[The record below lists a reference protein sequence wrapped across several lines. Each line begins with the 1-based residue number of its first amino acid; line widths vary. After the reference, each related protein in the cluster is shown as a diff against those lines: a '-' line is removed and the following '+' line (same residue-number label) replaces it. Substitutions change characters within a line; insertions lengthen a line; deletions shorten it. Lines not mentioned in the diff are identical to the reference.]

1 MKLRGFF
8 VVLETQVDKCSA
20 TPGWAVCG
28 VTVFLAVPRYGQM
41 TAGSYCYIGPQGIVH
56 GTVVRSWGKLW
67 QHLLEEDFSPGGW
80 LREWAGLLR
89 EELLAAKEIL
99 IACSIK
105 NSGFFPFNMSH
116 PDHRREGICN
126 QGLNLSS
133 YSATICEVWIG
144 ICVLYMCYIKT
155 FSWLFSLAVLC
166 SRP

>member
-1 MKLRGFF
+1 MKLRGIF

-80 LREWAGLLR
+80 LWEWVGLLW

-105 NSGFFPFNMSH
+105 NYDFFTSICLIQNTDVKGFAIKVSIWAHIQLQYVKYELIYVF
-116 PDHRREGICN
+116 
-126 QGLNLSS
+126 
-133 YSATICEVWIG
+133 Y
-144 ICVLYMCYIKT
+144 ICVI
-155 FSWLFSLAVLC
+155 
-166 SRP
+166 